1 MDRQLKPAIQR
12 LTAAIR
18 THQAVVGASWGVAA
32 ALSGGLL
39 MALLARIWP
48 LWYPGDIGLSL
59 VWAVSGGA
67 LLGALVGYGWPQ
79 PFDQRL
85 RRLDR
90 QLQLADRL
98 TTAWELA
105 AERINAPAA
114 LARLQHEQTLDTL
127 RTVDPTTAFPL
138 RPPTRALRIGAVVAL
153 LLLPALG
160 LPNPQIAALDR
171 RAAQQEAVDEAIEQI
186 EATQHELAEDAS
198 LTEPE
203 REAAL
208 QALNEALSKLQD
220 MDSTP
225 AERQTALTEAERQLA
240 ELRAPEATTRVQHL
254 AEAAPLSSD
263 ATVQPLAEA
272 LAAGDL
278 DSAAAYLDS
287 LLDADGDPMT
297 AEEVLALAD
306 AFSEMADALQE
317 TDPEMAAQFREIA
330 QEIYSGDA
338 AGAQEAVA
346 RAAETLSEAAEANA
360 PNEAL
365 EQAQAG
371 LQEAQ
376 STLRGSQ
383 AAATGASGGTPQ
395 GGQPSAGNEGATGAS
410 AGGEGDGAAG
420 GPGSHEDAGSS
431 APFGD
436 EALSRLEG
444 SGGEITLPRPQTED
458 GAPQSTVGRPGAS
471 RVPYR
476 EAYADYVE
484 AAEAD
489 LSRQAYPPGLRTYVR
504 QYFSDLEE

>member
-1 MDRQLKPAIQR
+1 MDHQLRHAIQR
-12 LTAAIR
+12 LTAAMR
-18 THQAVVGASWGVAA
+18 THRAVVGGSWGIVA

-39 MALLARIWP
+39 TAVLARIWP
-48 LWYPGDIGLSL
+48 LWYPGDIGLGL

-79 PFDQRL
+79 PLEQRL

-105 AERINAPAA
+105 AERITAPAA
-114 LARLQHEQTLDTL
+114 LTRLQHEQTLDTL
-127 RTVDPTTAFPL
+127 RAVDPTTAFPL
-138 RPPTRALRIGAVVAL
+138 RPPARALRVGAVVAL
-153 LLLPALG
+153 LLLPALA

-171 RAAQQEAVDEAIEQI
+171 RAAQQEAVAEAIEQI
-186 EATQHELAEDAS
+186 EATQHELTEDTS
-198 LTEPE
+198 LSEAE

-208 QALNEALSKLQD
+208 QTLQEALAKLQD

-225 AERQTALTEAERQLA
+225 AERQAALTEAERQLV
-240 ELRAPEATTRVQHL
+240 ELRAPEAATRVQRL

-278 DSAAAYLDS
+278 EDAAAYLNS
-287 LLDADGDPMT
+287 LLDPDGEPMT

-330 QEIYSGDA
+330 QEIYAGDA
-338 AGAQEAVA
+338 PGAQEAVA

-376 STLRGSQ
+376 STLRDSQ
-383 AAATGASGGTPQ
+383 AAAAGGMPQ
-395 GGQPSAGNEGATGAS
+395 GGQPSAGDAPGAS
-410 AGGEGDGAAG
+410 TGGEGDGPG
-420 GPGSHEDAGSS
+420 TGPGSHQDAGSS

-436 EALSRLEG
+436 EAASRLEE

-476 EAYADYVE
+476 EAYADYAE

-504 QYFSDLEE
+504 QYFSDLED

>member
-1 MDRQLKPAIQR
+1 
-12 LTAAIR
+12 
-18 THQAVVGASWGVAA
+18 
-32 ALSGGLL
+32 
-39 MALLARIWP
+39 
-48 LWYPGDIGLSL
+48 
-59 VWAVSGGA
+59 
-67 LLGALVGYGWPQ
+67 
-79 PFDQRL
+79 
-85 RRLDR
+85 
-90 QLQLADRL
+90 
-98 TTAWELA
+98 LA
-105 AERINAPAA
+105 AERITAPEA
-114 LARLQHEQTLDTL
+114 LTRLQHEQTLDTL
-127 RTVDPTTAFPL
+127 RTVDPTTAFPI
-138 RPPTRALRIGAVVAL
+138 RPPTRALHVGAVAAL
-153 LLLPALG
+153 MLLPALA
-160 LPNPQIAALDR
+160 LSNPQIAALDR
-171 RAAQQEAVDEAIEQI
+171 RAAQQEAIAEAIEQI

-198 LTEPE
+198 LSEAE
-203 REAAL
+203 RAAAL

-225 AERQTALTEAERQLA
+225 AERQAALTEAERQLA
-240 ELRAPEATTRVQHL
+240 ELRAPEAATRVQRL

-272 LAAGDL
+272 LAAGEL

-287 LLDADGDPMT
+287 LLDAEGDPMT

-306 AFSEMADALQE
+306 AFNEMADALQE

-330 QEIYSGDA
+330 QEIYAEDA
-338 AGAQEAVA
+338 TGAQEAVA

-383 AAATGASGGTPQ
+383 AEATDASAGGSPQ
-395 GGQPSAGNEGATGAS
+395 GGQPSAGNGGAPDASAGAS

-420 GPGSHEDAGSS
+420 GPGSHQDAGSS

-436 EALSRLEG
+436 EELSRLER

-504 QYFSDLEE
+504 QYFSDLGE

>member
-1 MDRQLKPAIQR
+1 MDHQLNRAIQR
-12 LTAAIR
+12 LTAAMR
-18 THQAVVGASWGVAA
+18 THQAMVGGSWGIVA

-39 MALLARIWP
+39 TAVLARIWP
-48 LWYPGDIGLSL
+48 LWYPGDIGLGL
-59 VWAVSGGA
+59 AWAVSGGA

-79 PFDQRL
+79 PLEQRL

-90 QLQLADRL
+90 HLQLADRL

-105 AERINAPAA
+105 VERITAPAA
-114 LARLQHEQTLDTL
+114 LIRLQREQTLDTL
-127 RTVDPTTAFPL
+127 RTIDPTAAFPL
-138 RPPTRALRIGAVVAL
+138 RPPPQALRVGAVAAL
-153 LLLPALG
+153 LLLPALA
-160 LPNPQIAALDR
+160 LPNPQTVTLDR
-171 RAAQQEAVDEAIEQI
+171 WAAQQEAVAEAIEQI
-186 EATQHELAEDAS
+186 EATQHELAKDAS
-198 LTEPE
+198 LSGSE

-208 QALNEALSKLQD
+208 QALNEALAKLQD

-225 AERQTALTEAERQLA
+225 AERQAALTEAERQLA
-240 ELRAPEATTRVQHL
+240 ELRTPEAAARVQRI
-254 AEAAPLSSD
+254 AQAAPLATD
-263 ATVQPLAEA
+263 ATIQPLAEA

-278 DSAAAYLDS
+278 ENAAAYLNS

-376 STLRGSQ
+376 STLRDSQ
-383 AAATGASGGTPQ
+383 AAAAGGMSQ
-395 GGQPSAGNEGATGAS
+395 GGQPSAGSAPGAS
-410 AGGEGDGAAG
+410 TGGEGDGPG
-420 GPGSHEDAGSS
+420 IGPSSHQDAGSS

-436 EALSRLEG
+436 EELSRLEG

-458 GAPQSTVGRPGAS
+458 GVPQSTVGQPGAS

-476 EAYADYVE
+476 EVYSDYVE

-489 LSRQAYPPGLRTYVR
+489 LSRRAYPPGLRTYVR

>member
-1 MDRQLKPAIQR
+1 MDRQLTHAIQR
-12 LTAAIR
+12 LTVALR
-18 THQAVVGASWGVAA
+18 SHRAVVGATWGVVA
-32 ALSGGLL
+32 ALSAGLL
-39 MALLARIWP
+39 MAVLARIWP
-48 LWYPGDIGLSL
+48 LWYPADIGLGL
-59 VWAVSGGA
+59 IWAVSGGA
-67 LLGALVGYGWPQ
+67 LLGALLGYGWPQ
-79 PFDQRL
+79 PFDERL
-85 RRLDR
+85 RRLDC

-105 AERINAPAA
+105 AERITAPEA
-114 LARLQHEQTLDTL
+114 LIRLQHEQTLDTL
-127 RTVDPTTAFPL
+127 RTIDPATVFLL
-138 RPPTRALRIGAVVAL
+138 RPPARALRAGAVVAL

-171 RAAQQEAVDEAIEQI
+171 RAAQQEAVAEAIEQI
-186 EATQHELAEDAS
+186 EATQVELAEDAS
-198 LTEPE
+198 LSEAE
-203 REAAL
+203 RAAAL
-208 QALNEALSKLQD
+208 QALQEALAKLQD

-225 AERQTALTEAERQLA
+225 VERQAALTEAERQLS
-240 ELRAPEATTRVQHL
+240 ELRAPEAAARVQRF
-254 AEAAPLSSD
+254 AQAAPLTTD
-263 ATVQPLAEA
+263 ATIQPLAEA

-278 DSAAAYLDS
+278 ENAAAYLNS
-287 LLDADGDPMT
+287 LIDPNGEPLT

-346 RAAETLSEAAEANA
+346 RAAETLSEAGAANA
-360 PNEAL
+360 PNETL

-383 AAATGASGGTPQ
+383 AEATGASGDAQQ
-395 GGQPSAGNEGATGAS
+395 GGQPSAGGAPCASTG
-410 AGGEGDGAAG
+410 GGGDDANG
-420 GPGSHEDAGSS
+420 GPGSHQDTGSS

-436 EALSRLEG
+436 DEMERLEG
-444 SGGEITLPRPQTED
+444 AGGEITLPRPQTED
-458 GAPQSTVGRPGAS
+458 GAPQSTIGQPGAS

-476 EAYADYVE
+476 EVYGDYIQ

-489 LSRQAYPPGLRTYVR
+489 LSRRAYPPGLRAYVR
-504 QYFSDLEE
+504 QYFSELEE

>member
-1 MDRQLKPAIQR
+1 MDRQLKQAIQR

-18 THQAVVGASWGVAA
+18 SHQAIVGASWGVVA
-32 ALSGGLL
+32 ALSAGLL
-39 MALLARIWP
+39 TALLARIWP
-48 LWYPGDIGLSL
+48 LWYPGDIGLGL

-67 LLGALVGYGWPQ
+67 LLGALLGYGWPQ

-85 RRLDR
+85 RRMDR

-114 LARLQHEQTLDTL
+114 LARLQHEQTLHTL
-127 RTVDPTTAFPL
+127 RTVEPTTAFPL

-171 RAAQQEAVDEAIEQI
+171 RAAQQAAVDEAIEQI

-198 LTEPE
+198 LSEAE
-203 REAAL
+203 RETAL
-208 QALNEALSKLQD
+208 QALQEALAKLQD

-225 AERQTALTEAERQLA
+225 AERQAALTEAEQRLA
-240 ELRAPEATTRVQHL
+240 ELRAPEAAARVQRL
-254 AEAAPLSSD
+254 AQAAPLTAD

-272 LAAGDL
+272 LAARDL
-278 DSAAAYLDS
+278 ENAAAYLNS
-287 LLDADGDPMT
+287 LIDPNGEPMT

-306 AFSEMADALQE
+306 AFSEMSDALQE

-338 AGAQEAVA
+338 AGAQAAVA
-346 RAAETLSEAAEANA
+346 RAAETLSEAGAANA

-383 AAATGASGGTPQ
+383 AEAAGASGGTPQ
-395 GGQPSAGNEGATGAS
+395 GGQPSAGGAPGAS
-410 AGGEGDGAAG
+410 TGGEGDGASG

-436 EALSRLEG
+436 EALGRLEG

-458 GAPQSTVGRPGAS
+458 GAPQSTVGQPGIS

-476 EAYADYVE
+476 EAYADYAE